1 MKNTKKLLSLLLVL
15 CLVLSLSCT
24 AFAAGEAKPLDG
36 KTVILHSNDVHGA
49 IDLYA
54 AMASLKADYEAQGA
68 EVILADAGDYS
79 QGTVYVSVNK
89 GADAVTMMNATGY
102 DVATIGN
109 HEFDY
114 GYAQLAENMKAAK
127 FKVLCADV
135 LGADGKTIFDAN
147 TIIEKGGVKI
157 GFFGLETPEAQTKAN
172 PKLIEGLKFLAGK
185 DGKELYACAAAQV
198 AALKEQGA
206 DIVVCLAHLGVD
218 KSSEPYTSYDLS
230 KNVKGID
237 FIIDGHSH
245 TVMTAGPNKEAIQST
260 GTAFANIGVITIDN
274 ATKKIVGNELK
285 AVWHTEK
292 NADGKSV
299 TVVDYKTRDE
309 KVAAAA
315 KAIID
320 PIDKAYGEKFAV
332 SKVELNGAKAPN
344 GNRDSETNLGDL
356 ITDAMLWKIRT
367 QATVSVPA
375 ENVVAITN
383 GGGIR
388 ATVKAGDIT
397 KKDINTVLPF
407 GNTLA
412 VVYVTGAEL
421 LEALE
426 ASTYCTPKS
435 LGGFPQAAGVTF
447 TVKTYEEY
455 DANPEPYPKSTYYG
469 PKSIQRVTIDN
480 VNGKKFDLT
489 ATYAVVTNNFVAG
502 GGDTYYAFAAATDQ
516 FDTGLPL
523 DEVVMEYIT
532 QELKGV
538 IGESYAEPAGR
549 ITVDQGIAPY
559 YAALLEVILD
569 ESAYTAETYAAY
581 AVACVKM
588 DAAATEAERVA
599 AYPAVVKAAAALK
612 LVDNTFADA
621 QSGWYKPAVDFAQ
634 ASGLMA
640 GVGGGKF
647 APAVTT
653 TRAMVAQVL
662 YEAEGAPSVEGLTCP
677 LTDVAPGQWYTNAVI
692 WAYNAGV
699 ISGRGDGTFCPDD
712 TITRQ
717 EMAVMFYGW
726 LSGGESLIDGE
737 QIKTALADFDDGADV
752 AAWAQEAVAYC
763 YLANIMVGNDGRF
776 DPAGSL
782 DRAQLAQVF
791 CSFYEVALNLVLNAA
806 PDAPEQPTAPT
817 MPTMPE
823 LPTAA

>member
-1 MKNTKKLLSLLLVL
+1 MKKFLSVLLALAMIFSLTVTVSADETNKGEMDGYVVVL
-15 CLVLSLSCT
+15 HT
-24 AFAAGEAKPLDG
+24 
-36 KTVILHSNDVHGA
+36 NDVHGA
-49 IDLYA
+49 ISGYA
-54 AMASLKADYEAQGA
+54 KVAALKKAYEAEGA
-68 EVILADAGDYS
+68 YVLLMDAGDFCQGDPTVSVS
-79 QGTVYVSVNK
+79 QGKT
-89 GADAVTMMNATGY
+89 AVELMNMAGY
-102 DVATIGN
+102 DVTTLGN

-114 GYAQLAENMKAAK
+114 GYDNLVNLSKEAK
-127 FKVLCADV
+127 FPIVAANVLYQGKVAFNSNQ
-135 LGADGKTIFDAN
+135 IF
-147 TIIEKGGVKI
+147 TTPSGVKI
-157 GFFGLETPEAQTKAN
+157 GVFGLETPETATKAH
-172 PKLIEGLKFLAGK
+172 PAKIKGVTILGDKSMF
-185 DGKELYACAAAQV
+185 DCAQAQV
-198 AALKEQGA
+198 DSLKA
-206 DIVVCLAHLGVD
+206 DGCDYIICLGHLGIDKESIGNRSTDLLNVVD
-218 KSSEPYTSYDLS
+218 
-230 KNVKGID
+230 GID
-237 FIIDGHSH
+237 VFIDGHSH
-245 TVMTAGPNKEAIQST
+245 STMKDIAEVTDKDGKVNGTLLTST
-260 GTAFANIGVITIDN
+260 GTKLASVGVVTISPKGKVT
-274 ATKKIVGNELK
+274 AMS
-285 AVWHTEK
+285 APTEGMTAEDK
-292 NADGKSV
+292 D
-299 TVVDYKTRDE
+299 
-309 KVAAAA
+309 VAARAA
-315 KAIID
+315 AIQKEID
-320 PIDKAYGEKFAV
+320 DDYGTVFAKT
-332 SKVELNGAKAPN
+332 KVELDGVKAN
-344 GNRDSETNLGDL
+344 VRTHETNLGDL
-356 ITDAMLWKIRT
+356 ITDALVWGAGKNGT
-367 QATVSVPA
+367 KVDAAV
-375 ENVVAITN
+375 TN

-388 ATVKAGDIT
+388 ATIKKGDIT

-407 GNTLA
+407 GNTLS

-426 ASTYCTPKS
+426 ASTYCTPES

-447 TVKTYEEY
+447 TVKTYEKY
-455 DANPEPYPKSTYYG
+455 DKNPEPYPKSTYYG

-532 QELKGV
+532 KELKGV
-538 IGESYAEPAGR
+538 IGETYAEPAGR

-559 YAALLEVILD
+559 YAALREVILD
-569 ESAYTAETYAAY
+569 KSAYTAETYAVY
-581 AVACVKM
+581 AAACAKM
-588 DAAATEAERVA
+588 DAAATEAERVV

-612 LVDNTFADA
+612 LVGNTFTDA

-640 GVGGGKF
+640 GVGGGEF
-647 APAVTT
+647 APTLTT

-662 YEAEGAPSVEGLTCP
+662 YEAEGAPSVEGKTCP

-737 QIKTALADFDDGADV
+737 QIKTALADFDDGASV
-752 AAWAQEAVAYC
+752 ASWAQEAVAYC
-763 YLANIMVGNDGRF
+763 YLAGIMVGNDGRF

-806 PDAPEQPTAPT
+806 PDAPEQPS
-817 MPTMPE
+817 MPTQI
-823 LPTAA
+823 PTQDLKAA

>member
-1 MKNTKKLLSLLLVL
+1 MKHTKKLLSLLLVL

-24 AFAAGEAKPLDG
+24 AFAVNEAKPLDG

-54 AMASLKADYEAQGA
+54 AMASLKADYAAQGA

-172 PKLIEGLKFLAGK
+172 PKLIEGLQFLAGK
-185 DGKELYACAAAQV
+185 DGKELYACAAEQV

-206 DIVVCLAHLGVD
+206 DIIVCLAHLGVD
-218 KSSEPYTSYDLS
+218 ESSEPYTSYDLS

-245 TVMTAGPNKEAIQST
+245 TVMTAGPNGEAIQST

-285 AVWHTEK
+285 TIWHTEK

-309 KVAAAA
+309 KVTAAA

-320 PIDKAYGEKFAV
+320 PIDKAYGEKFAE
-332 SKVELNGAKAPN
+332 SKVVLNGAKAPN

-375 ENVVAITN
+375 ENVVAVTN

-388 ATVKAGDIT
+388 ATVKAGDVT
-397 KKDINTVLPF
+397 KKD
-407 GNTLA
+407 
-412 VVYVTGAEL
+412 
-421 LEALE
+421 
-426 ASTYCTPKS
+426 STPCCRSATRSPW
-435 LGGFPQAAGVTF
+435 
-447 TVKTYEEY
+447 
-455 DANPEPYPKSTYYG
+455 ST
-469 PKSIQRVTIDN
+469 
-480 VNGKKFDLT
+480 
-489 ATYAVVTNNFVAG
+489 
-502 GGDTYYAFAAATDQ
+502 
-516 FDTGLPL
+516 
-523 DEVVMEYIT
+523 
-532 QELKGV
+532 
-538 IGESYAEPAGR
+538 
-549 ITVDQGIAPY
+549 
-559 YAALLEVILD
+559 
-569 ESAYTAETYAAY
+569 
-581 AVACVKM
+581 
-588 DAAATEAERVA
+588 
-599 AYPAVVKAAAALK
+599 
-612 LVDNTFADA
+612 
-621 QSGWYKPAVDFAQ
+621 
-634 ASGLMA
+634 
-640 GVGGGKF
+640 
-647 APAVTT
+647 
-653 TRAMVAQVL
+653 
-662 YEAEGAPSVEGLTCP
+662 
-677 LTDVAPGQWYTNAVI
+677 
-692 WAYNAGV
+692 
-699 ISGRGDGTFCPDD
+699 
-712 TITRQ
+712 
-717 EMAVMFYGW
+717 
-726 LSGGESLIDGE
+726 
-737 QIKTALADFDDGADV
+737 
-752 AAWAQEAVAYC
+752 
-763 YLANIMVGNDGRF
+763 
-776 DPAGSL
+776 
-782 DRAQLAQVF
+782 
-791 CSFYEVALNLVLNAA
+791 
-806 PDAPEQPTAPT
+806 
-817 MPTMPE
+817 
-823 LPTAA
+823 

>member
-1 MKNTKKLLSLLLVL
+1 MKHTKKLLSLLLVL

-24 AFAAGEAKPLDG
+24 AFAANEAQPLSG

-54 AMASLKADYEAQGA
+54 AMAALKADYEAQGA

-172 PKLIEGLKFLAGK
+172 PKLIQGLKFLAGK
-185 DGKELYACAAAQV
+185 DGSELYACAAAQV
-198 AALKEQGA
+198 ADLKAQGA

-218 KSSEPYTSYDLS
+218 ESSEPYTSYDLA
-230 KNVKGID
+230 KNVTGID

-245 TVMTAGPNKEAIQST
+245 TVMTAGPNGEAIQST

-285 AVWHTEK
+285 TIWHTEK

-332 SKVELNGAKAPN
+332 SEVELNGAKAPN

-388 ATVKAGDIT
+388 ASPRRT
-397 KKDINTVLPF
+397 
-407 GNTLA
+407 
-412 VVYVTGAEL
+412 
-421 LEALE
+421 
-426 ASTYCTPKS
+426 STPCCRSATRSPW
-435 LGGFPQAAGVTF
+435 
-447 TVKTYEEY
+447 
-455 DANPEPYPKSTYYG
+455 ST
-469 PKSIQRVTIDN
+469 
-480 VNGKKFDLT
+480 
-489 ATYAVVTNNFVAG
+489 
-502 GGDTYYAFAAATDQ
+502 
-516 FDTGLPL
+516 
-523 DEVVMEYIT
+523 
-532 QELKGV
+532 
-538 IGESYAEPAGR
+538 
-549 ITVDQGIAPY
+549 
-559 YAALLEVILD
+559 
-569 ESAYTAETYAAY
+569 
-581 AVACVKM
+581 
-588 DAAATEAERVA
+588 
-599 AYPAVVKAAAALK
+599 
-612 LVDNTFADA
+612 
-621 QSGWYKPAVDFAQ
+621 
-634 ASGLMA
+634 
-640 GVGGGKF
+640 
-647 APAVTT
+647 
-653 TRAMVAQVL
+653 
-662 YEAEGAPSVEGLTCP
+662 
-677 LTDVAPGQWYTNAVI
+677 
-692 WAYNAGV
+692 
-699 ISGRGDGTFCPDD
+699 
-712 TITRQ
+712 
-717 EMAVMFYGW
+717 
-726 LSGGESLIDGE
+726 
-737 QIKTALADFDDGADV
+737 
-752 AAWAQEAVAYC
+752 
-763 YLANIMVGNDGRF
+763 
-776 DPAGSL
+776 
-782 DRAQLAQVF
+782 
-791 CSFYEVALNLVLNAA
+791 
-806 PDAPEQPTAPT
+806 
-817 MPTMPE
+817 
-823 LPTAA
+823 